1 VLLTRQAVVWSGSDS
16 DFADSGDNAADWK
29 AFSTPLELDD
39 SITAVDFAPVGLSTG
54 R

>member
-1 VLLTRQAVVWSGSDS
+1 MLQAVVWSESVS
-16 DFADSGDNAADWK
+16 AHTRSGDSVTDWK
-29 AFSTPLELDD
+29 AFSIPLELDD